1 LAGCVCVVPQG
12 AQLTAAGRK
21 RCVVVALRIPVL
33 LDCRKLFQREQAR
46 ATLQRL
52 SHMDGWSLFR
62 RSTLYYTPAQ
72 TVPQHG
78 DSVEPFVALFDGGKS
93 LAGLMSKKPLGFN
106 RKPMAATGITCVGVK
121 GR

>member
-1 LAGCVCVVPQG
+1 MRGVGTAHARA
-12 AQLTAAGRK
+12 AQLSQ
-21 RCVVVALRIPVL
+21 ALPNL
-33 LDCRKLFQREQAR
+33 REQAR

-121 GR
+121 RR